1 MLCVKGG
8 QAMELIYWLLA
19 VISLVMSLIV
29 LTIRGKHDIWLAAFL
44 GFLAA
49 YLGLIILD
57 AQDFFISPR
66 LYFILLSIIYL
77 PGPILLGYIG
87 HISSRR
93 TVSIADFLICLL
105 PIFIV
110 LLAPETLSNKTL
122 TEQAV
127 RSDSHTESYTAFFNL
142 ISAMAGMYIL
152 TYVALSVRLL
162 IKMRSDWDSYQ
173 SQSLPKS
180 WYKMLQVVAVILAVA
195 LLQVAS
201 SFINISGAKASIGD
215 ISFISLVLYFIYLAV
230 VSVRQNYQPSAEQEV
245 IIHQLESYPDPD
257 EELNENQ
264 EPDHEIKQL
273 SDLIEQALSKDEL
286 FLQEDL
292 SLNKLA
298 DWVNSTPHKLSIAL
312 NTVFGQ
318 TFYELIN
325 DFRIKYA
332 ASQLIADG
340 NASITEVYFAAGF
353 TTKSTFYSY
362 FKKTYGCTPSQ
373 YRKQQTQSE

>member
-1 MLCVKGG
+1 
-8 QAMELIYWLLA
+8 MELIYWLLA
-19 VISLVMSLIV
+19 AISLVMSLIV
-29 LTIRGKHDIWLAAFL
+29 LTIKGKHDIWLAAFL
-44 GFLAA
+44 GFLSA

-57 AQDFFISPR
+57 AQDFYISPR

-110 LLAPETLSNKTL
+110 LLAPESLSNKAL
-122 TEQAV
+122 AELAV
-127 RSDSHTESYTAFFNL
+127 RSDYHTENYTAFFNL
-142 ISAMAGMYIL
+142 ISAMAGIYIL
-152 TYVALSVRLL
+152 TYTALSVRLL
-162 IKMRSDWDSYQ
+162 IKMQSDWDSYQ

-180 WYKMLQVVAVILAVA
+180 WYNMLQVVAVILVVA

-201 SFINISGAKASIGD
+201 SFINISGSKASIGD
-215 ISFISLVLYFIYLAV
+215 ISFISLVLYFIFLAV
-230 VSVRQNYQPSAEQEV
+230 VSVRRNYQPSAKKEV
-245 IIHQLESYPDPD
+245 IIQQLDSYPEPE
-257 EELNENQ
+257 EELNENL
-264 EPDHEIKQL
+264 ELDSEMKQL
-273 SDLIEQALSKDEL
+273 SEWVEQALSKDKL

-298 DWVNSTPHKLSIAL
+298 DWVNSTPHKLSITL
-312 NTVFGQ
+312 NSVFGQ
-318 TFYELIN
+318 TFYEFVN
-325 DFRIKYA
+325 DFRIRHA
-332 ASQLIADG
+332 ANKLIEDS
-340 NASITEVYFAAGF
+340 NESITEIYFAAGF

-373 YRKQQTQSE
+373 YRKAASSA